1 MPRVSLVLSDVD
13 GTLVDHDKVLTTRAR
28 SAVAA
33 LRSRGVRFAIVSGRP
48 PRGLT
53 ALVEP
58 LAIDTPVAAF
68 NGGVISD
75 PGLHVLSSH
84 TLPVDVATR
93 ALAIIR
99 EHDLDP
105 WIYREQ
111 EWLLSDAS
119 APHVER
125 EQSTVGFSAIV
136 ARDLD
141 AELRSVVKL
150 VGVGDDPD
158 VVRACES
165 RLQKA
170 CNGEAS
176 ASRSQPYYV
185 DVTHHDANKGAVV
198 EYLGRTLGI
207 PTDEILAIGDGPND
221 VRMFEKS
228 GRSIAMGN
236 ASEEVRVA
244 ADAVTESCDREGF
257 ARAIEEHVLAGPAG
271 GTP

>member
-13 GTLVDHDKVLTTRAR
+13 GTLLDHDKVLTSRAR

-68 NGGVISD
+68 NGGVIAD
-75 PGLHVLSSH
+75 RGLHVLSRH
-84 TLPVDVATR
+84 TISRDVAAR
-93 ALAIIR
+93 ALSILR
-99 EHDLDP
+99 EHRLDP
-105 WIYREQ
+105 WIYRER
-111 EWLLSDAS
+111 EWILSDAS

-125 EQSTVGFSAIV
+125 EQSTVGFPAIV

-158 VVRACES
+158 AVRACES
-165 RLQKA
+165 RLQSA
-170 CNGEAS
+170 CDGEAS

-185 DVTHHDANKGAVV
+185 DVTHRDANKGAVV
-198 EYLGRTLGI
+198 RYLARQLRI
-207 PTDEILAIGDGPND
+207 PPAEILTIGDGPND
-221 VRMFEKS
+221 VRMFEES

-236 ASEEVRVA
+236 ASEEVRAV

-257 ARAIEEHVLAGPAG
+257 ARAIEEHVLAGAAG
-271 GTP
+271 GNP